1 MKSCCRATIESLLS
15 GDEVAEALGI
25 SRVHVHRIAT
35 RKGIGT
41 IVGKTR
47 VFTPEDVETMR
58 NRGPRND

>member
-1 MKSCCRATIESLLS
+1 MKPCCRATIESLLS

-47 VFTPEDVETMR
+47 VYTPADVEALR
-58 NRGPRND
+58 NR